1 MFSRSIATRERSAQR
16 LSLPTTVCGVLL
28 CSWVLSLGLT
38 SSLFAQSSPLTVQPS
53 TGRVGIGNTNP
64 GYTLDV
70 TGTVNSTAFRGDGS
84 QLTNLPGG
92 SGNSLL
98 NKVTTNTAIAS
109 NVTTETN
116 LYSFSVPG
124 GTLST
129 NNTLRLTLRGTFLSN
144 ESGNNMTLRIKYGAT
159 TLSSAFA
166 IKNGWFGAAAAAW
179 VLVVELSGDGATN
192 SQIMHG
198 IGAIDYVSCTE
209 CASTVWLNNADNNV
223 MTKRGVSS
231 VDSTVAQDLVVT
243 GKWNTNSGTSANITL
258 EYVMLEKLS

>member
-1 MFSRSIATRERSAQR
+1 
-16 LSLPTTVCGVLL
+16 
-28 CSWVLSLGLT
+28 
-38 SSLFAQSSPLTVQPS
+38 VQPS

-70 TGTVNSTAFRGDGS
+70 TGTVNATGFSGDGS
-84 QLTNLPGG
+84 QLTNLPGA

-98 NKVTTNTAIAS
+98 NKVTTNTTIVS

-166 IKNGWFGAAAAAW
+166 IINGWFGSAAAW
-179 VLVVELSGDGATN
+179 VLVVELSGDGVTN

-198 IGAIDYVSCTE
+198 VGAIDYVSCTE
-209 CASTVWLNNADNNV
+209 CQSTVWINNADNNV

-231 VDSTVAQDLVVT
+231 VDSTVAQNLVVT
-243 GKWNTNSGTSANITL
+243 GKWSSNGGTSANITL